1 MNVMNVM
8 KLVLAFSC
16 VVMIPGIASAQHRGA
31 DTGSGG
37 AAVPA
42 GTSTGSSSSSGGS
55 SSSSSSS
62 GSTSQG
68 SGSSSGNFSSASAGH
83 RTGNVTFPT
92 NPASS
97 ANTASGTLTN
107 YSNLT
112 FPAPEFARPRSSL
125 PMNTSFPKGSVP
137 TLTPTNGNLTFIIGA
152 YNPWLYAY
160 NGLYDM
166 PFYGAFDPFAV
177 DFGYAG
183 PLVGTTTTPTKDE
196 KGVLHLSVQPHDA
209 EVYVDGGLVGKANQF
224 EGVFHKLRLEAGVHR
239 VELRAPGYAPLVVNV
254 RIQAGESMT
263 YRGALEKT
271 AR

>member
-1 MNVMNVM
+1 M
-8 KLVLAFSC
+8 
-16 VVMIPGIASAQHRGA
+16 
-31 DTGSGG
+31 
-37 AAVPA
+37 
-42 GTSTGSSSSSGGS
+42 TSQSSG
-55 SSSSSSS
+55 
-62 GSTSQG
+62 
-68 SGSSSGNFSSASAGH
+68 SGNFSIASAGH

-97 ANTASGTLTN
+97 ANTTSGTFTN

-125 PMNTSFPKGSVP
+125 PINTAFPKGSVP

-166 PFYGAFDPFAV
+166 PFYGAFDPFAL

-183 PLVGTTTTPTKDE
+183 PQVGTTTTPTKDE
-196 KGVLHLSVQPHDA
+196 KGVLHLNVKPHDA
-209 EVYVDGGLVGKANQF
+209 EVYIDGGLVGKASQF
-224 EGVFHKLRLEAGVHR
+224 EGVFHKLRLDEGVHR

-263 YRGALEKT
+263 YRGTLEKI
-271 AR
+271 AP

>member
-1 MNVMNVM
+1 M
-8 KLVLAFSC
+8 KLVIAFC
-16 VVMIPGIASAQHRGA
+16 VVMVPCMASAQHRGA

-42 GTSTGSSSSSGGS
+42 ATSSGSSSSSGGS
-55 SSSSSSS
+55 SSSSSSG
-62 GSTSQG
+62 GSTSQSNG
-68 SGSSSGNFSSASAGH
+68 GNFASANVGH

-97 ANTASGTLTN
+97 ANTASGTFTN

-112 FPAPEFARPRSSL
+112 FPAPEFARPRGSL
-125 PMNTSFPKGSVP
+125 PINTAFPKGSVP
-137 TLTPTNGNLTFIIGA
+137 TLTPTNANVTFIIGA

-183 PLVGTTTTPTKDE
+183 SQVWTPTTPAKDE
-196 KGVLHLSVQPHDA
+196 TGVLHLNVKPHDA
-209 EVYVDGGLVGKANQF
+209 EVYIDGGLVGKANQF
-224 EGVFHKLRLEAGVHR
+224 EGVFHRLRLADGVHR
-239 VELRAPGYAPLVVNV
+239 VELRAPGYEPLVVNV

-263 YRGALEKT
+263 YRGTLEKLVP
-271 AR
+271 